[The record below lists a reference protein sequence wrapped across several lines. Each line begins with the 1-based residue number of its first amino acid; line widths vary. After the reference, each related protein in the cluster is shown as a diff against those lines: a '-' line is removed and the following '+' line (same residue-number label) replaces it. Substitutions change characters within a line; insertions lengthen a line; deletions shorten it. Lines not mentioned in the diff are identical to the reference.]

1 MKRFFILINSFFS
14 LLVFAANTVETHYIT
29 MNDGV
34 KLYTV
39 VAYPEK
45 GKKLPVI
52 ITRNPYAQKEDSNSS
67 CFPYYQLHS
76 NFKGNQ
82 ALQTKTQVARN
93 TIITGKS
100 FLSVHFVRAK
110 KLI

>member
-14 LLVFAANTVETHYIT
+14 LLGFAANTVETHYIT

-45 GKKLPVI
+45 GKNC
-52 ITRNPYAQKEDSNSS
+52 R
-67 CFPYYQLHS
+67 
-76 NFKGNQ
+76 
-82 ALQTKTQVARN
+82 
-93 TIITGKS
+93 
-100 FLSVHFVRAK
+100 
-110 KLI
+110 